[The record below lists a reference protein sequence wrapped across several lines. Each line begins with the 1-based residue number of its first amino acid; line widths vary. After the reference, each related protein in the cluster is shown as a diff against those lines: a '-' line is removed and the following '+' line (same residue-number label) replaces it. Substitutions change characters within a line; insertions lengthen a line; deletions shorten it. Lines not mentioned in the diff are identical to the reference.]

1 MTRSGEEEVPV
12 CHCPPRVDLASEDKS
27 KTLPE
32 LSEGSTAGSPEP
44 EGISVMFHIAVSHH
58 GCWVNKELLKTLSLT
73 PGNHHYDLTYGLH
86 KSLGPV
92 CNLHYHFHSNNPH
105 P

>member
-1 MTRSGEEEVPV
+1 MTRSKEEEVPV
-12 CHCPPRVDLASEDKS
+12 CHCPPCYDLASEDKS
-27 KTLPE
+27 ETLPE

-44 EGISVMFHIAVSHH
+44 EGISAMFHIAVSHH